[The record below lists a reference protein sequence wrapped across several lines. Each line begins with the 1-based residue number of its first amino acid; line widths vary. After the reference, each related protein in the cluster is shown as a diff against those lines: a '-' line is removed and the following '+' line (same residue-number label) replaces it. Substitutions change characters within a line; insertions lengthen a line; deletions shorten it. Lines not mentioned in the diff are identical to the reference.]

1 MSDNTGKGSFPW
13 GIIHPGVVAV
23 MLDNIVKEAEILLG
37 LPGEVIFK
45 EGLKRFLTSKAEE
58 NENIIRD
65 LKKKY
70 GIGGYLEL
78 EKKIKR
84 GEVSEHPAWEDVIL
98 WEELSNHALKLRDL
112 ISRLEAGGVVAS

>member
-1 MSDNTGKGSFPW
+1 
-13 GIIHPGVVAV
+13 
-23 MLDNIVKEAEILLG
+23 MLDSIVKEAEILLG

-58 NENIIRD
+58 NENTIRD

-70 GIGGYLEL
+70 GTGGYLEL

-112 ISRLEAGGVVAS
+112 ISRLEAGVKESL